1 MGVARRRLLLAAAAL
16 LTAGVVSALV
26 TDAMLRPPL
35 EAWASARAVTTA
47 THAIAA
53 VVREQLLAQL
63 DAEEL
68 FQATTDADGNVVLI
82 DYNMVVLNRLRAEA
96 AHHIQRRLEELA
108 HDELPMPLG
117 LLTGLDFLAA
127 RGPRVPI
134 RIVSVGAVTA
144 VPRSDFTSAGINVVN
159 HRLYIHVVVTMRIV
173 APYFDMTV
181 PVEQE
186 IVLANQIVPGKV
198 PHVFVGIEGIDLR
211 QLRDGVLALP
221 GSR

>member
-134 RIVSVGAVTA
+134 RIVPVGAVTA

>member
-1 MGVARRRLLLAAAAL
+1 MGVARRRLLLAAGAL

-134 RIVSVGAVTA
+134 RIVPVGAVTA

>member
-16 LTAGVVSALV
+16 LTAGVVRALV

-134 RIVSVGAVTA
+134 RIVPVGAVTA

>member
-96 AHHIQRRLEELA
+96 AHHIQRRLEELT

-134 RIVSVGAVTA
+134 RIVPVGAVTA

>member
-1 MGVARRRLLLAAAAL
+1 MGFARRRLLLAAAAL

-134 RIVSVGAVTA
+134 RIVPVGAVTA